1 MKGDI
6 YRLVS
11 YSISC
16 SYFEHALADI
26 YAGSN
31 NAMSPVLKNLCSRST
46 ADIDYLVSSLHA
58 REFRSKLPEVS

>member
-1 MKGDI
+1 MKGDV

-16 SYFEHALADI
+16 SYFKHARADI
-26 YAGSN
+26 NTDSD
-31 NAMSPVLKNLCSRST
+31 NATAPVLKNLCSRST